1 MAADGCPGLLNR
13 EKGFSIMKTI
23 KQAIRA
29 LRRCGGD
36 CINCKH
42 CQIKIADLTDHI
54 TVYAWFCDVADEAG
68 FLWYGERLDDLRDE
82 TLGMLLKEERYMD

>member
-1 MAADGCPGLLNR
+1 
-13 EKGFSIMKTI
+13 MKTI

-29 LRRCGGD
+29 LRKCGGD

-68 FLWYGERLDDLRDE
+68 FLWYGERLDDLREE
-82 TLGMLLKEERYMD
+82 TLRMLIRERYFVN